1 MIDAKEQ
8 EELFQL
14 ISDVLE
20 EDLSCIAIGGTA
32 MMFSGYKTA
41 TKDIDLVFKNAKD
54 RDIFVKAIYDLGYR
68 QKTLKGI
75 YDEKR
80 IEHPGKPTMFTRG
93 DERFDLFVVD
103 IFGFKLDFS
112 DKNIV
117 QKQVFSGRKK
127 LTLVVLPKEY
137 LILLKSVTSRPKD
150 FEDIVV
156 IINLEKEV
164 DWNLIID
171 EAFRQEKNN
180 SWIILDLEET
190 MLKLKKFIP
199 QKIVDRV
206 YRKDKTKNKAGKK
219 VKKS

>member
-1 MIDAKEQ
+1 MINLKEQ

-14 ISDVLE
+14 ISDYLE
-20 EDLSCIAIGGTA
+20 KDLTCIAIGGTA
-32 MMFSGYKTA
+32 MMFSGYKTT
-41 TKDIDLVFKNAKD
+41 TKDIDLVFKNNKE
-54 RDIFVKAIYDLGYR
+54 RDIFVKAIYSLGYR

-80 IEHPGKPTMFTRG
+80 IEHQGKPIMFTRV
-93 DERFDLFVVD
+93 DERFDLFVEN

-117 QKQVFSGRKK
+117 QKQVFSGKKK

-137 LILLKSVTSRPKD
+137 IILLKSVTSRPKD
-150 FEDIVV
+150 FEDIVT

-164 DWNLIID
+164 DWDLIIN

-180 SWIILDLEET
+180 SWIVLDLEET

-199 QKIVDRV
+199 
-206 YRKDKTKNKAGKK
+206 KDYIKRLYEKR
-219 VKKS
+219 